1 MANMI
6 EQNPIAGASVYGVEQ
21 YSYTV
26 NGVAGKDYAAAISAA
41 SFKEA
46 VAIEQALSAYSEVV
60 RQRMRKLDDLGT
72 VMAILNEAY
81 ATLKTKEQESGD
93 TTANMPSLADAK
105 ATAAKYGVSI
115 SITEIDLGGLGVKL
129 CYTTRRDLMNA
140 QNAVQ
145 YAIDKEDNEL
155 KQDTVSLNSYV
166 SKRDNSF
173 STASKLVRKALDAS
187 GTPGILVQV
196 RDAAAILKQGVIICL
211 ALEIIL
217 VKQLI
222 KKLYENKEL
231 LV

>member
-26 NGVAGKDYAAAISAA
+26 NGVAGKDYAAALSAA

-72 VMAILNEAY
+72 AMAILNEAY

-93 TTANMPSLADAK
+93 TTANMVSLATARDK
-105 ATAAKYGVSI
+105 AALYGVTI
-115 SITEIDLGGLGVKL
+115 NITDYTIQDLGIRM
-129 CYTTRRDLMNA
+129 CYTTRRNLMNA

-173 STASKLVRKALDAS
+173 STASKLVRKALDAAS
-187 GTPGILVQV
+187 STIGNIG
-196 RDAAAILKQGVIICL
+196 
-211 ALEIIL
+211 
-217 VKQLI
+217 
-222 KKLYENKEL
+222 
-231 LV
+231 

>member
-26 NGVAGKDYAAAISAA
+26 NGVAGKDYAAALSAA

-72 VMAILNEAY
+72 AMAILNEAY
-81 ATLKTKEQESGD
+81 ATLKTKDHESTD
-93 TTANMPSLADAK
+93 TTANMVSLATARDK
-105 ATAAKYGVSI
+105 AALYGVTI
-115 SITEIDLGGLGVKL
+115 NMTDATIAGIRF

-187 GTPGILVQV
+187 GSTIGNI
-196 RDAAAILKQGVIICL
+196 G
-211 ALEIIL
+211 
-217 VKQLI
+217 
-222 KKLYENKEL
+222 
-231 LV
+231 

>member
-6 EQNPIAGASVYGVEQ
+6 EPNRIPGASVYGVEQ

-26 NGVAGKDYAAAISAA
+26 NGVAGKDYAAALSAA

-93 TTANMPSLADAK
+93 TTANMVSLATARDK
-105 ATAAKYGVSI
+105 AALYGVTI
-115 SITEIDLGGLGVKL
+115 NMTDATIAGIRF
-129 CYTTRRDLMNA
+129 CYTPRRDLMNA

-187 GTPGILVQV
+187 GSTIGNI
-196 RDAAAILKQGVIICL
+196 G
-211 ALEIIL
+211 
-217 VKQLI
+217 
-222 KKLYENKEL
+222 
-231 LV
+231 

>member
-1 MANMI
+1 MAKLI
-6 EQNPIAGASVYGVEQ
+6 EATEIAGASVYGVAQ
-21 YSYTV
+21 MSYTV
-26 NGVAGKDYAAAISAA
+26 DGIAGKDYAAALAAA

-46 VAIEQALSAYSEVV
+46 VAIEQALSAYAEVV

-93 TTANMPSLADAK
+93 TTSNMVSLATARDK
-105 ATAAKYGVSI
+105 AALYGITINMTDYSI
-115 SITEIDLGGLGVKL
+115 PELGIRM
-129 CYTTRRDLMNA
+129 CYTTRRNLMNA

-173 STASKLVRKALDAS
+173 STASKLVKKALGAS
-187 GTPGILVQV
+187 GSTIGNI
-196 RDAAAILKQGVIICL
+196 G
-211 ALEIIL
+211 
-217 VKQLI
+217 
-222 KKLYENKEL
+222 
-231 LV
+231 

>member
-26 NGVAGKDYAAAISAA
+26 NGVAGKDYAAALSAA

-46 VAIEQALSAYSEVV
+46 VAIEKALSAYSEVV

-72 VMAILNEAY
+72 AMAILNEAY
-81 ATLKTKEQESGD
+81 ATLKTKDHESTD
-93 TTANMPSLADAK
+93 TTANMVSLATARDK
-105 ATAAKYGVSI
+105 AALYGVTI
-115 SITEIDLGGLGVKL
+115 NMTDATIAGIRF

-187 GTPGILVQV
+187 GSTIGNI
-196 RDAAAILKQGVIICL
+196 G
-211 ALEIIL
+211 
-217 VKQLI
+217 
-222 KKLYENKEL
+222 
-231 LV
+231 

>member
-6 EQNPIAGASVYGVEQ
+6 EPNRIPGASVYGVEQ

-26 NGVAGKDYAAAISAA
+26 DGVAGKDYAAALSAA

-72 VMAILNEAY
+72 AMAILNEAY

-93 TTANMPSLADAK
+93 TTANMVSLATARDK
-105 ATAAKYGVSI
+105 AALYGVTI
-115 SITEIDLGGLGVKL
+115 NITDIAIPELGIRM

-187 GTPGILVQV
+187 GSTIGNI
-196 RDAAAILKQGVIICL
+196 G
-211 ALEIIL
+211 
-217 VKQLI
+217 
-222 KKLYENKEL
+222 
-231 LV
+231 

>member
-26 NGVAGKDYAAAISAA
+26 DGVAGKDYAAALSAA

-93 TTANMPSLADAK
+93 TTANIVSLATARDK
-105 ATAAKYGVSI
+105 AALYGVTI
-115 SITEIDLGGLGVKL
+115 NITDIAIPELGIRM

-187 GTPGILVQV
+187 GSTIGN
-196 RDAAAILKQGVIICL
+196 RG
-211 ALEIIL
+211 
-217 VKQLI
+217 
-222 KKLYENKEL
+222 
-231 LV
+231 